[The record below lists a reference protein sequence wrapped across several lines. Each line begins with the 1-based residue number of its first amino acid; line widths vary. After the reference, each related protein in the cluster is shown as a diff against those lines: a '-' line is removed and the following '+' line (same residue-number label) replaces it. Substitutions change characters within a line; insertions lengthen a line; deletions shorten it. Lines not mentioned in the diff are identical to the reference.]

1 MRKENSYISFKN
13 VDVHYSSLAYKS
25 RSLKETVFKNFGLK
39 KEKRVGISDVH
50 ALKKVSFEIHKGER
64 IGLIGHN
71 GAGKSTL
78 LKTMAQLY
86 PISSGAVDVKGEVRS
101 LFELSLGFEPD
112 ATGRENI
119 MYRGLL
125 LGKKPKEIREMTDE
139 IIAFSELGDFINYPI
154 KTYSA
159 GMIVRLAFS
168 ISTSV
173 TGDILLLD
181 EVLAAGDV
189 KFFAKAKSRINALI
203 NDAELLVFAT
213 HDFSALKE
221 LCNRVFVMHKGE
233 LLFDGNPVD
242 AIDCYYDLIGI
253 KVPQ

>member
-1 MRKENSYISFKN
+1 MKLFIIRA
-13 VDVHYSSLAYKS
+13 V
-25 RSLKETVFKNFGLK
+25 
-39 KEKRVGISDVH
+39 
-50 ALKKVSFEIHKGER
+50 
-64 IGLIGHN
+64 
-71 GAGKSTL
+71 L
-78 LKTMAQLY
+78 LKA
-86 PISSGAVDVKGEVRS
+86 
-101 LFELSLGFEPD
+101 
-112 ATGRENI
+112 
-119 MYRGLL
+119 
-125 LGKKPKEIREMTDE
+125 
-139 IIAFSELGDFINYPI
+139 
-154 KTYSA
+154 
-159 GMIVRLAFS
+159 
-168 ISTSV
+168 
-173 TGDILLLD
+173 DILLLD